1 MRRALV
7 AVLLALG
14 LAIPSSAWANRVT
27 AKRAAKPG
35 ASQQTRSA
43 RRQPSARA
51 EILHRMR
58 SRGVIKPSERLFANS
73 GVAGGPSLIFSAQNV
88 ERRATRKGAKPGET
102 ERVNV
107 RGRIEPSATNKS
119 GWKVRMQIERV
130 TAPAE
135 TLQK

>member
-14 LAIPSSAWANRVT
+14 LALPSGAWANRVT

-35 ASQQTRSA
+35 ASQQTRSV
-43 RRQPSARA
+43 RRKPSARA
-51 EILHRMR
+51 EILHRLR

-73 GVAGGPSLIFSAQNV
+73 GIAGGPSLIFSAQNV
-88 ERRATRKGAKPGET
+88 ERRVTRKGARPGET

-107 RGRIEPSATNKS
+107 KGRAVPSATNKS
-119 GWKVRMQIERV
+119 GWTVRMTVEPAQ
-130 TAPAE
+130 APAA